1 MKLRLIAATC
11 ALLGCAVAFAAK
23 TMSSSDPFAKPD
35 FAFPKTVSKNASSQ
49 LASALKTGN
58 DREAVRALMN
68 YTLAE
73 TAVDSKLAP
82 DMYLKMQETEQKL
95 RGPYKIV
102 AALLRAELLE
112 QVYGADQYRYDRRD
126 AVTSTAIKNL
136 DEWTG
141 RQFTDTI
148 GAIYRNAL
156 SLASQAGNIPLDQFR
171 GIIDADRNA
180 LSYFPML
187 YDFAAYA
194 AYEFYEDDNFHDNA
208 TRAACAE
215 IVKKMVSSST
225 PASRIWWR
233 MRELDME
240 QRKILVE
247 SSRRINALRELYS
260 ANEESEYSGD
270 VLIEISDLILS
281 GDMDRAKWLYGA
293 VKKNMSRY
301 SAYYRKGCLENIVK
315 RLSLPGV
322 SVTSSVTV
330 YPGGVLPV
338 KVSLSNLEQCRLEI
352 MGVPDTYPLESG
364 GSYDPSRDGK
374 LVKKGEI
381 AVSVGPRAVPFAV
394 DTVVNVTFADAGRYV
409 IRAVTDNASI
419 DRDRFRHDSPMVYC
433 TALAPFV
440 QRSEASGHLYAVDAA
455 TGAPLKDVGVM
466 LTAYRKLQKKLG
478 TTDKEGELILPGDVS
493 GHIHLSDSKS
503 KFSYPLYVYGNYT
516 GGDKDKLQYS
526 INVFTSLGLYHPG
539 DSVEWSAMVGSA
551 DKVTASPLA
560 GERLRVRAVDAN
572 YDEIFAD
579 TLITDSWGRVQGCFV
594 LPKDRLTGE
603 YQLMLS
609 VVDNNKRCNGATSF
623 TVSDYKLPTF
633 RITLDTPV
641 KLENGSMRISGVAM
655 GYNGFP
661 VVDGD
666 VTVSVGNMAW
676 HPWRF
681 YDTTAPSIAVL
692 SATTDSNGYFAVE
705 LTDSV
710 MNSAPYP
717 AGIFEASVGVVSAG
731 GETETDKTRFQ
742 NKKNCAIDA
751 APMQVIE
758 ASSPVKLDFR
768 VVDIEMKPISVTVA
782 YKIKS
787 DDNTV
792 GEGSFESDNPVI
804 DLSGVPVGTYS
815 VEFSVPSMPEAET
828 VVWSGVAIYR
838 VGENLSPSSKPLWIP
853 VVSVSA
859 TASGKGSFTYATP
872 EGKGWVLYTLYSASS
887 ADNRI
892 ISRRWIEVGAGLH
905 KMDFTLPSGVDNA
918 VASLVSVRDF
928 VTTTVDINIKRAD
941 SAKGLKIN
949 IAGMRDRTEPLNG
962 ERWYITLTDLQ
973 GRPVEGAVMLDMW
986 SAALGRLGGDP
997 HWGFYVNRPQ
1007 PFRIGY
1013 ITSNARDNYWLYG
1026 NSASLK
1032 YDDCVGFVYPS
1043 FELWNRRWA
1052 GYGEILNTVRLTSTS
1067 MPRAAYGMAMDA
1079 IGSVDELKMSKV
1091 TPHAGS
1097 IEVEEAA
1104 MDDADGGSAP
1114 QKKVSQSNYRP
1125 SEIPLAFFRPMLT
1138 TDSKG
1143 QLHFSFTMPDAVTE
1157 WKVNALAFT
1166 RELYSDMVDASIIA
1180 SKPLMVNPNVPRF
1193 VRTGDDVVIRTVTMN
1208 ASDSA
1213 LDVNTI
1219 SELIDV
1225 ATGRVLVAD
1234 SLRTLIE
1241 KGSQSVSQ
1249 LSFKVPS
1256 DVAMLRFRVRGTTDG
1271 FSDGE
1276 QSVIP
1281 VLPSISDVI
1290 ESEPFYLTPDSLTFT
1305 MRLPAIPDGAKVNL
1319 QYCDNPLWTVI
1330 TALPG
1335 ISRNKPTT
1343 SPEAAANIFSAAVAS
1358 KIVRENPAIVKA
1370 IREWINSGAGDS
1382 SLVSMLERNPELK
1395 QLALTSTPWVR
1406 DARSDSERMMRL
1418 ALLLDQRNISKSVDE
1433 AVDVLSN
1440 LYVSSTGGWR
1450 WISYGDDASEWATM
1464 QVLSLM
1470 GMLNESSIMPDNGK
1484 LTKMVN
1490 ASLKYI
1496 DRIVARE
1503 ATKYPKRTFEAY
1515 TLMRDRFATPAVSSA
1530 AAVAVNRTVQ
1540 RLVTGWKSLAPVSKA
1555 EAALILHR
1563 HGYRNVAAQAV
1574 ESLDQYALSS
1584 PVKGMWWDGVSV
1596 GGAAR
1601 ILSAYASCGAG
1612 RHKVDMIRQW
1622 LIWQKEAQNWG
1633 DCAGATMAVSSILT
1647 TSRTWMRPAGTVSVT
1662 LGGKP
1667 VVPAHADYGS
1677 GYFSTPLSGND
1688 LSGALLTI
1696 RRSGS
1701 APAWGGV
1708 TFSYNS
1714 PMDSVKAAAVDELK
1728 VQKRLFK
1735 GVASASGMNWVECDT
1750 VAVGDR
1756 VRVVLTLNVTRT
1768 MDYVTIVD
1776 ERPAGLEPIE
1786 QLPAPVVSEG
1796 IYFYRENRDSDT
1808 RMFVDR
1814 LPEGTYQI
1822 SYELSANNCGW
1833 FSSGIATVQSQL
1845 NTTMTAHSAG
1855 AVLTINP

>member
-1 MKLRLIAATC
+1 MKLRFIAATC
-11 ALLGCAVAFAAK
+11 ALLGCAVAFSAK
-23 TMSSSDPFAKPD
+23 TATSSGPFAKPD

-49 LASALKTGN
+49 LVSALKAGN

-73 TAVDSKLAP
+73 TAVDPKLAP
-82 DMYLKMQETEQKL
+82 AMYVKMRDVEQKL
-95 RGPYKIV
+95 DGPYRTI
-102 AALLRAELLE
+102 AALLRADLLE
-112 QVYGADQYRYDRRD
+112 QVYDAGQYRYDRRE
-126 AVTSTAIKNL
+126 AVTSRDIMNL

-148 GAIYRNAL
+148 GAIYRYAL
-156 SLASQAGNIPLDQFR
+156 ELASKHGNVPLDQFR
-171 GIIDADRNA
+171 SIIDTDRNA
-180 LSYFPML
+180 LSYFPTL
-187 YDFAAYA
+187 YDFAAYS
-194 AYEFYEDDNFHDNA
+194 AYMFYKEGNFHDNA
-208 TRAACAE
+208 TRADCMD
-215 IVKKMVSSST
+215 IVGKMVSSPAT
-225 PASRIWWR
+225 ASRIWWR
-233 MRELDME
+233 IRELD
-240 QRKILVE
+240 E
-247 SSRRINALRELYS
+247 SEIPVSAESPRNFAALRELYS
-260 ANEESEYSGD
+260 ANVGSEYSGD
-270 VLIEISDLILS
+270 VLIELNDIIDSRN
-281 GDMDRAKWLYGA
+281 MEQVKWLYDA
-293 VKKNMSRY
+293 AKENISRY
-301 SAYYRKGCLENIVK
+301 SAYYRIGCLENIVK
-315 RLSLPGV
+315 RLSLPAV
-322 SVTSSVTV
+322 SVKSPVTV
-330 YPGGVLPV
+330 YPGSVLPV
-338 KVSLSNLEQCRLEI
+338 TVSLSNLAKCRLEI
-352 MGVPDTYPLESG
+352 MAVPDSYPLDAG
-364 GSYDPSRDGK
+364 DSYDSSRGAR
-374 LVKKGEI
+374 LIKKGETVV
-381 AVSVGPRAVPFAV
+381 ALSLRNVPFAT
-394 DTVVNVTFADAGRYV
+394 DTVVNVTLPESGRYV
-409 IRAVTDNASI
+409 IRAVTDKASI
-419 DRDRFRHDSPMVYC
+419 DRGLNSYNSPMVYC
-433 TALAPFV
+433 TPLAPFV
-440 QRSEASGHLYAVDAA
+440 ERAMGSNELYAVDAA
-455 TGAPLKDVGVM
+455 TGEPSEGVAVT

-478 TTDKEGELILPGDVS
+478 ITDKEGGLLLAGDVS
-493 GHIHLSDSKS
+493 GQIHLSDNKS
-503 KFSYPLYVYGNYT
+503 KFSRPLYVYGNYT
-516 GGDKDKLQYS
+516 GSENDRKRYS
-526 INVFTSLGLYHPG
+526 ISVFTSLGLYHPG
-539 DSVEWSAMVGSA
+539 DSVEWSAVAGCA
-551 DKVTASPLA
+551 DKVAASPLA
-560 GERLRVRAVDAN
+560 GESLRVRAVDAN

-579 TLITDSWGRVQGCFV
+579 TLVTDSWGRVQGRFI
-594 LPKDRLTGE
+594 LPKNRLSGD

-609 VVDNNKRCNGATSF
+609 ILDDKRCNGAISF

-633 RITLDTPV
+633 EVTLDKPV
-641 KLENGSMRISGVAM
+641 KLENGAMRITGEAM

-661 VVDGD
+661 VVDAA
-666 VTVSVGNMAW
+666 VTVSVGNTAW

-681 YDTTAPSIAVL
+681 FDTTVPSFTVL
-692 SATTDSNGYFAVE
+692 SAVTDAQGRFAVE

-731 GETETDKTRFQ
+731 GETETARTRFQ

-751 APMQVIE
+751 AAMRVIE
-758 ASSPVKLDFR
+758 ATAPVKLDFR
-768 VVDIEMKPISVTVA
+768 VVDIDMKPISVKVDYT
-782 YKIKS
+782 IKS
-787 DDNTV
+787 GDTTV
-792 GEGSFESDNPVI
+792 GMGSFDSGNPVI

-815 VEFSVPSMPEAET
+815 VEFSVPSMPDAEK
-828 VVWSGVAIYR
+828 VLWSDVAVYR
-838 VGENLSPSSKPLWIP
+838 LGENLSPSSKPLWVP
-853 VVSVSA
+853 AVSVSA
-859 TASGKGSFTYATP
+859 TASGKGSFMYATP
-872 EGKGWVLYTLYSASS
+872 DGKGWVLYTLYSVSASDS
-887 ADNRI
+887 RI
-892 ISRRWIEVGAGLH
+892 ISRRWIEVDGGLH
-905 KMDFTLPSGVDNA
+905 KLDFTLPSGIDNA
-918 VASLVSVRDF
+918 VASLVSVRNF
-928 VTTTVDINIKRAD
+928 VTTTVDIDIKRAD

-949 IAGMRDRTEPLNG
+949 ISGMRDRTEPLAG
-962 ERWYITLTDLQ
+962 ERWDITLTDMQ

-997 HWGFYVNRPQ
+997 RWNFYVNRPQ
-1007 PFRIGY
+1007 PSRIGY
-1013 ITSNARDNYWLYG
+1013 IASATRDNYWLYG

-1032 YDDCVGFVYPS
+1032 YADCRGFMSPS
-1043 FELWNRRWA
+1043 FELWNRSWA
-1052 GYGEILNTVRLTSTS
+1052 GRSEILNTVRLTSTS
-1067 MPRAAYGMAMDA
+1067 MPRAAYGMATDNYVV
-1079 IGSVDELKMSKV
+1079 VDELKK
-1091 TPHAGS
+1091 TEAHAEGV
-1097 IEVEEAA
+1097 EVEEA
-1104 MDDADGGSAP
+1104 MDMDAGGVSATDNDA
-1114 QKKVSQSNYRP
+1114 SQPNYRP
-1125 SEIPLAFFRPMLT
+1125 AEIPLAFFRPMLT

-1166 RELYSDMVDASIIA
+1166 RELYSDMAYGSIIA

-1208 ASDSA
+1208 ASDSV

-1219 SELIDV
+1219 AELVDV

-1234 SLRTLIE
+1234 SLAAMID

-1256 DVAMLRFRVRGTTDG
+1256 DVAMLRFRVRGITDG

-1276 QSVIP
+1276 QCVIP

-1290 ESEPFYLTPDSLTFT
+1290 ESQPFYLTPDSLTFT
-1305 MRLPAIPDGAKVNL
+1305 MRLPEIPDGADVNL
-1319 QYCDNPLWTVI
+1319 QYCDNPLWTVV

-1335 ISRNKPTT
+1335 ISRNKPAT

-1358 KIVRENPAIVKA
+1358 KIVRENPAIAKA

-1418 ALLLDQRNISKSVDE
+1418 ALLLDRRNIRSSVDE
-1433 AVDVLSN
+1433 AVEVLSD
-1440 LYVSSTGGWR
+1440 LYVPDTGGWR
-1450 WISYGDDASEWATM
+1450 WISFGDDASEWATM

-1470 GMLNESSIMPDNGK
+1470 GMLEEASIMPEDNRLAG
-1484 LTKMVN
+1484 MVKG
-1490 ASLKYI
+1490 SLKYI
-1496 DRIVARE
+1496 DRIVAQE
-1503 ATKYPKRTFEAY
+1503 AAKYPRRTFEAY
-1515 TLMRDRFATPAVSSA
+1515 ALMRDRFASPAIPSS

-1540 RLVTGWKSLAPVSKA
+1540 RLVTGWKSLAPVPKA

-1574 ESLDQYALSS
+1574 ESLDQYALTS

-1601 ILSAYASCGAG
+1601 ILNAYASCGAG
-1612 RHKVDMIRQW
+1612 RHKVDRIRQW

-1647 TSRTWMRPAGTVSVT
+1647 TSRTWMHPAGTVSVT

-1667 VVPAHADYGS
+1667 VAPAHADYAS
-1677 GYFSTPLSGND
+1677 GYFSTPLRGSD

-1696 RRSGS
+1696 RRSGA

-1708 TFSYNS
+1708 TFSYNA
-1714 PMDSVKAAAVDELK
+1714 PMDSVKAASVDELK
-1728 VQKRLFK
+1728 VQKRLFR
-1735 GVASASGMNWVECDT
+1735 GVASPSGMDWVECDT

-1776 ERPAGLEPIE
+1776 ERPAGLEPVE
-1786 QLPAPVVSEG
+1786 QIPAPVVSDG

-1822 SYELSANNCGW
+1822 IYELSANNCGR

-1855 AVLTINP
+1855 SVLTINQ

>member
-1 MKLRLIAATC
+1 MR
-11 ALLGCAVAFAAK
+11 
-23 TMSSSDPFAKPD
+23 
-35 FAFPKTVSKNASSQ
+35 NAS
-49 LASALKTGN
+49 
-58 DREAVRALMN
+58 D
-68 YTLAE
+68 
-73 TAVDSKLAP
+73 
-82 DMYLKMQETEQKL
+82 
-95 RGPYKIV
+95 
-102 AALLRAELLE
+102 
-112 QVYGADQYRYDRRD
+112 
-126 AVTSTAIKNL
+126 
-136 DEWTG
+136 
-141 RQFTDTI
+141 
-148 GAIYRNAL
+148 
-156 SLASQAGNIPLDQFR
+156 
-171 GIIDADRNA
+171 
-180 LSYFPML
+180 
-187 YDFAAYA
+187 
-194 AYEFYEDDNFHDNA
+194 
-208 TRAACAE
+208 
-215 IVKKMVSSST
+215 
-225 PASRIWWR
+225 
-233 MRELDME
+233 
-240 QRKILVE
+240 
-247 SSRRINALRELYS
+247 
-260 ANEESEYSGD
+260 
-270 VLIEISDLILS
+270 
-281 GDMDRAKWLYGA
+281 
-293 VKKNMSRY
+293 
-301 SAYYRKGCLENIVK
+301 
-315 RLSLPGV
+315 
-322 SVTSSVTV
+322 
-330 YPGGVLPV
+330 
-338 KVSLSNLEQCRLEI
+338 
-352 MGVPDTYPLESG
+352 
-364 GSYDPSRDGK
+364 
-374 LVKKGEI
+374 
-381 AVSVGPRAVPFAV
+381 
-394 DTVVNVTFADAGRYV
+394 
-409 IRAVTDNASI
+409 
-419 DRDRFRHDSPMVYC
+419 
-433 TALAPFV
+433 
-440 QRSEASGHLYAVDAA
+440 
-455 TGAPLKDVGVM
+455 
-466 LTAYRKLQKKLG
+466 
-478 TTDKEGELILPGDVS
+478 
-493 GHIHLSDSKS
+493 
-503 KFSYPLYVYGNYT
+503 
-516 GGDKDKLQYS
+516 
-526 INVFTSLGLYHPG
+526 
-539 DSVEWSAMVGSA
+539 
-551 DKVTASPLA
+551 
-560 GERLRVRAVDAN
+560 
-572 YDEIFAD
+572 
-579 TLITDSWGRVQGCFV
+579 
-594 LPKDRLTGE
+594 
-603 YQLMLS
+603 
-609 VVDNNKRCNGATSF
+609 
-623 TVSDYKLPTF
+623 
-633 RITLDTPV
+633 
-641 KLENGSMRISGVAM
+641 
-655 GYNGFP
+655 
-661 VVDGD
+661 
-666 VTVSVGNMAW
+666 
-676 HPWRF
+676 
-681 YDTTAPSIAVL
+681 
-692 SATTDSNGYFAVE
+692 
-705 LTDSV
+705 
-710 MNSAPYP
+710 
-717 AGIFEASVGVVSAG
+717 
-731 GETETDKTRFQ
+731 
-742 NKKNCAIDA
+742 
-751 APMQVIE
+751 
-758 ASSPVKLDFR
+758 
-768 VVDIEMKPISVTVA
+768 
-782 YKIKS
+782 
-787 DDNTV
+787 
-792 GEGSFESDNPVI
+792 
-804 DLSGVPVGTYS
+804 
-815 VEFSVPSMPEAET
+815 
-828 VVWSGVAIYR
+828 
-838 VGENLSPSSKPLWIP
+838 
-853 VVSVSA
+853 
-859 TASGKGSFTYATP
+859 
-872 EGKGWVLYTLYSASS
+872 
-887 ADNRI
+887 
-892 ISRRWIEVGAGLH
+892 
-905 KMDFTLPSGVDNA
+905 
-918 VASLVSVRDF
+918 
-928 VTTTVDINIKRAD
+928 
-941 SAKGLKIN
+941 
-949 IAGMRDRTEPLNG
+949 
-962 ERWYITLTDLQ
+962 
-973 GRPVEGAVMLDMW
+973 
-986 SAALGRLGGDP
+986 
-997 HWGFYVNRPQ
+997 
-1007 PFRIGY
+1007 
-1013 ITSNARDNYWLYG
+1013 
-1026 NSASLK
+1026 
-1032 YDDCVGFVYPS
+1032 
-1043 FELWNRRWA
+1043 
-1052 GYGEILNTVRLTSTS
+1052 
-1067 MPRAAYGMAMDA
+1067 
-1079 IGSVDELKMSKV
+1079 
-1091 TPHAGS
+1091 
-1097 IEVEEAA
+1097 
-1104 MDDADGGSAP
+1104 
-1114 QKKVSQSNYRP
+1114 
-1125 SEIPLAFFRPMLT
+1125 
-1138 TDSKG
+1138 
-1143 QLHFSFTMPDAVTE
+1143 
-1157 WKVNALAFT
+1157 
-1166 RELYSDMVDASIIA
+1166 LYSDMVDASIIA

-1193 VRTGDDVVIRTVTMN
+1193 VRTDDDVVIRTVTMN

-1319 QYCDNPLWTVI
+1319 QYCDNPLWTVV

-1440 LYVSSTGGWR
+1440 LYVPSTGGWR

-1470 GMLNESSIMPDNGK
+1470 GMLNESSIIPDNGK

-1540 RLVTGWKSLAPVSKA
+1540 RLVTGWKSLAPVPKA

-1822 SYELSANNCGW
+1822 SYELSANNCGR

-1855 AVLTINP
+1855 SVLTINP